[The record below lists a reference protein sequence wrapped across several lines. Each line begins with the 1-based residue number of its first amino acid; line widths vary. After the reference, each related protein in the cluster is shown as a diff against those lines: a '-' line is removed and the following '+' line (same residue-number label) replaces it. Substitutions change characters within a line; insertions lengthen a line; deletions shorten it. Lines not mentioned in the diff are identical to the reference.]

1 MSRPKNIIS
10 ILPQPQEQTNRA
22 PKSQKDP
29 KNKSNPKVRIQGIKE
44 NESCLTIQV
53 DPKTVYELK
62 PSPKIA
68 RNCPKRFKMTK
79 KKLTNKK
86 TEKSYKM
93 KVT

>member
-1 MSRPKNIIS
+1 MSRPKNIIL

-79 KKLTNKK
+79 KKQQIRKQKNLSK
-86 TEKSYKM
+86 
-93 KVT
+93 